1 MVSTS
6 GAQTYNDSVTLGA
19 DPVITGSAVTFNG
32 TIDNGQNLTV
42 NSAGVTTFADLVGNG
57 TQLTSITTNAAGST
71 AINTTV
77 VSTSGAQT
85 YNDNVT
91 LGADP
96 VITGGSV
103 TFNDNR

>member
-1 MVSTS
+1 MYLTEA
-6 GAQTYNDSVTLGA
+6 G
-19 DPVITGSAVTFNG
+19 
-32 TIDNGQNLTV
+32 DNLCR
-42 NSAGVTTFADLVGNG
+42 AGGNG

-85 YNDNVT
+85 YNDNVS

-96 VITGGSV
+96 VITGSAV
-103 TFNDNR
+103 TFNGTIDNGQALTVNSAG